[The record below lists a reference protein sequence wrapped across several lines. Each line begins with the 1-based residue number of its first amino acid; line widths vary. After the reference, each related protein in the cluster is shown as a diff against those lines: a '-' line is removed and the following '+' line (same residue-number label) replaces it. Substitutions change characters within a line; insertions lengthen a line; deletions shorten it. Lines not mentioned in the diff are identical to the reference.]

1 MKWGLV
7 VVLLTSIGCAAMR
20 TTPVTRQDDDSF
32 CTQCPANGVPVTIKV
47 PTHLKVKI
55 YEQLYFK
62 IDGNTISL
70 QNKDDCKRNL
80 KVATTP
86 IKTDKVVFVDAK
98 RPAAGQLSYNMEF
111 NTDAQMITQ
120 YESYLFD
127 RSLEDS
133 ANLIAQLVPDANQ
146 QPADRISKPDFS
158 QDSGF
163 ANQDDPN
170 ATKAGDSSIDKSK
183 QLPSRVVKNFDRSA
197 AASFNADVFTRERV
211 VAFKIFDINA
221 ADFESQLES
230 FLSHH
235 LNSCHDCSVNP
246 FNQAAAKPQ
255 PTGGTGVGG
264 ADDSAPEE
272 DGKSS
277 GDVSSR

>member
-1 MKWGLV
+1 MFRLTTTLLLAGLF
-7 VVLLTSIGCAAMR
+7 TGCASMR
-20 TTPVTRQDDDSF
+20 TTPMKRLDDDSY
-32 CTQCPANGVPVTIKV
+32 CVQCPANGVPITVKV
-47 PTHLKVKI
+47 PTHLEVKI
-55 YEQLYFK
+55 YEQLFFK
-62 IDGNTISL
+62 IDGNTIKL
-70 QNKDDCKRNL
+70 QNKEDCKRNL

-86 IKTDKVVFVDAK
+86 IKTDKVIFVDPK
-98 RPAAGQLSYNMEF
+98 RPGAGTSFYNMEF

-120 YESYLFD
+120 YESFVYD
-127 RSLEDS
+127 RTLDDS
-133 ANLIAQLVPDANQ
+133 SNLVAQLVPGVEPQTPGED
-146 QPADRISKPDFS
+146 PDVPGS
-158 QDSGF
+158 LG
-163 ANQDDPN
+163 ATPGAAGN
-170 ATKAGDSSIDKSK
+170 AENNDVSEF
-183 QLPSRVVKNFDRSA
+183 LPSRVVKNFDQSG

-277 GDVSSR
+277 GDVSNR